1 MQIYENA
8 SKNGEID
15 KGTAKVLYPRKGSFV
30 RKQSASDR
38 TKSAAMPVLSNT
50 HFSGCFSIDSKPQ
63 KISFECSSIDKQHI
77 ADLISTLDN
86 ASLMTLGLKA
96 ARLISIGN
104 TIDHIHPLLF
114 IHVAMTDDDLRAR
127 IKRIFNNSIKRLV
140 FMNGNG
146 IAEGFG
152 HRLNRESSKK
162 NLEPHLKDFA
172 ETLHVPVPFLVELV
186 RKRAWNDLF
195 LQLCEKIDGPS
206 EQRSQE

>member
-1 MQIYENA
+1 MQIYGNTP
-8 SKNGEID
+8 KNREID
-15 KGTAKVLYPRKGSFV
+15 KGAAKVLHPRKSSFA
-30 RKQSASDR
+30 RKQSVSNR
-38 TKSAAMPVLSNT
+38 TKSAARPVLSNT

-63 KISFECSSIDKQHI
+63 KISFECSSLDKQHI

-96 ARLISIGN
+96 PRLISIGN
-104 TIDHIHPLLF
+104 TLDHIHPLLF

-127 IKRIFNNSIKRLV
+127 IKRIFTNSIKRIV